1 MNDLIEP
8 ATTSSS
14 AKDPALLIHPRCEPF
29 EHGLLPI
36 PKPIFTDPTQTLI
49 PLKQKLIEKSPSHR
63 VDSSAISETL
73 QISIDQAKL
82 VLDTLASVLHSESDL
97 LIKAKPDGID
107 EARTDVC
114 DLVLFLYI

>member
-14 AKDPALLIHPRCEPF
+14 AKDPALLIHPCCEPF

-49 PLKQKLIEKSPSHR
+49 PLKQKLIEKSSSHR

-82 VLDTLASVLHSESDL
+82 VLDTLASVLHSESDP

-107 EARTDVC
+107 EARTDVR